1 MYDDSSSFEERKQL
15 LDAVKESEQFAG
27 IADTGK
33 QSQFTSRSQSR
44 QDGILSRKKPFRLLD
59 SEDSDPDDFEMKGEK
74 TIPSPKLVSS
84 LEKPNNTNVS
94 PSPNVKEHVKLS
106 TDSYAGKV
114 LAASLKK
121 NTTSG
126 KLRSPTLLLQRIDK
140 PKFCNAEKVEELLLH
155 SDSSS
160 ESPIFVSS
168 IESRSPKLVAVE
180 VSNPSQKSNTN
191 QIKKS
196 KLVAMKST
204 AKKYSKLLNNIQKM
218 KPTPL
223 PETFDFITKDSYQM
237 LLARE
242 NARRETQ
249 LANNTAVKL
258 CKSINLSSLN
268 GKKRHNLKALAI
280 SNTSPLRIN
289 NEIDLFDQQDP
300 IFDSPSISHKQ
311 QMTTIITSLESPM
324 QRSSSVEPMVNSEE
338 EFESDS
344 NPKYIPKSL
353 GELEA
358 VDSSECPICNKP
370 FPTNMIEVRKVD
382 KVCKLRLISCSLNIQ
397 SHAAEC
403 YNYLG
408 DEELKDDRPRS
419 TRSRLK

>member
-1 MYDDSSSFEERKQL
+1 MGKTNRISNEYLTSICFIPNLIEKLKVISVTYFVVEPNLMKMAGNEGEGRRLNRLLQIAREQEDINRQLKDLGMYDDSSFEERKQL

-204 AKKYSKLLNNIQKM
+204 AKKYSKLL
-218 KPTPL
+218 
-223 PETFDFITKDSYQM
+223 
-237 LLARE
+237 
-242 NARRETQ
+242 
-249 LANNTAVKL
+249 
-258 CKSINLSSLN
+258 
-268 GKKRHNLKALAI
+268 
-280 SNTSPLRIN
+280 
-289 NEIDLFDQQDP
+289 
-300 IFDSPSISHKQ
+300 
-311 QMTTIITSLESPM
+311 
-324 QRSSSVEPMVNSEE
+324 
-338 EFESDS
+338 
-344 NPKYIPKSL
+344 
-353 GELEA
+353 
-358 VDSSECPICNKP
+358 
-370 FPTNMIEVRKVD
+370 
-382 KVCKLRLISCSLNIQ
+382 
-397 SHAAEC
+397 
-403 YNYLG
+403 
-408 DEELKDDRPRS
+408 
-419 TRSRLK
+419 